1 MTLPD
6 RGALPG
12 SGLPFLLFSEDG
24 ALCDERGVVTKMPEL
39 SDKGEL
45 RHLFLKSLGRSRDG
59 FLRFCAAS
67 ADKPAFRLYTLSSA
81 GPFRAAFAEKAV
93 LLSTPVTAVFLA
105 SSVTAFYR
113 LMSPS
118 SVYAADAVN
127 RILFELTYLMHGGS
141 PVFSSLSPE
150 IFAVAARIPR
160 LAESLFSRRCG
171 VRCCDLWK
179 ILTALTTS
187 LRTVPALACCRV
199 ELRRADPYSVLFG
212 DRFPPDCEAEV
223 SVEAFVSVLCAL
235 LCLAADLTADGE
247 LTLTLTDHGVVREAS
262 LTLRTGCLSPREAEE
277 GADALYALPEHYH
290 GHVRYIT
297 ALCALTDMD
306 LSVRCRRE
314 ADETFSTLTVSLLLG
329 GEPPPLLDFKYDEP
343 ERAVPLILA
352 ETAALFAPSV
362 PPGQQDQ
369 TEKERLGPGSVR

>member
-6 RGALPG
+6 RGTLPG
-12 SGLPFLLFSEDG
+12 SDLPFLLFSEDG
-24 ALCDERGVVTKMPEL
+24 AMCDERGVVTRMPEL
-39 SDKGEL
+39 SDAGEL

-81 GPFRAAFAEKAV
+81 GPFRAAFAEKAL

-105 SSVTAFYR
+105 PSATAFYR

-141 PVFSSLSPE
+141 PAFSSLSPE
-150 IFAVAARIPR
+150 IFAVTTRIPR

-179 ILTALTTS
+179 ILTALEAS
-187 LRTVPALACCRV
+187 LHSVPALACCRIG
-199 ELRRADPYSVLFG
+199 LRRVYSDFSG
-212 DRFPPDCEAEV
+212 EDCAAEI
-223 SVEAFVSVLCAL
+223 SVEAFVSVLTAL

-247 LTLTLTDHGVVREAS
+247 MTLTLIDHGVVRESA
-262 LTLRTGCLSPREAEE
+262 LTLRTDCLSPTETEE
-277 GADALYALPEHYH
+277 GADCLYAIPEHYH
-290 GHVRYIT
+290 GYVRYVT
-297 ALCALTDMD
+297 ALCVLTDMEI
-306 LSVRCRRE
+306 SVRCRRE
-314 ADETFSTLTVSLLLG
+314 ADATLPTLTVSLLIG
-329 GEPPPLLDFKYDEP
+329 SEPSPFLDFKYDEP

-362 PPGQQDQ
+362 PSRQQDQ
-369 TEKERLGPGSVR
+369 A